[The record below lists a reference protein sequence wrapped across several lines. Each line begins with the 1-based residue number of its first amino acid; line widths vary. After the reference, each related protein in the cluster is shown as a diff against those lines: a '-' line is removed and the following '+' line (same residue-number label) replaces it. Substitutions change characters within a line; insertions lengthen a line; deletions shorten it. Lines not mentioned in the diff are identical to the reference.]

1 MENKRRLG
9 LLITPP
15 AIWLA
20 VFFVVPLFIMLL
32 YTFKDSTFGDLF
44 PLTFE
49 HYQTFI
55 QTPSFFRLLLDSTWL
70 ALLTAVISIVMA
82 YPVAYFL
89 VFYTGERRVLL
100 LTLLILPAWISFLL
114 RVLAWKVILGSD
126 GLLNQT
132 LISMG
137 IAQEGVPLLLYSQAA
152 VIITMVYVWIPF
164 AALPLFAAMERID
177 PRLHEAAQDLG
188 ASPVQT
194 FWRVTMPLSLPGV
207 ASAFFFVFIPTLGEW
222 VTPTLVGGV
231 SGVMYGNLIQDQFA
245 RALNWPL
252 GALLSMVLLVLVAA
266 FSYVFNRFIPITEV
280 PVST

>member
-15 AIWLA
+15 ALWL
-20 VFFVVPLFIMLL
+20 VFFFVVPLFIMLL
-32 YTFKDSTFGDLF
+32 YTFKENTFGDLF

-49 HYQTFI
+49 HYQRFI
-55 QTPSFFRLLLDSTWL
+55 ETPSFFRLLLDSTWL
-70 ALLTAVISIVMA
+70 ALLTAVLSIILA
-82 YPVAYFL
+82 YPVAYYL
-89 VFYTGERRVLL
+89 VFHTGERRVML

-132 LISMG
+132 LVSLG
-137 IAQEGVPLLLYSQAA
+137 IAQEGVPLLLYSQSA

-188 ASPVQT
+188 ASPAQT
-194 FWRVTMPLSLPGV
+194 FWRVTFPLTMPGV

-231 SGVMYGNLIQDQFA
+231 SGIMYGNLIQDQFA

>member
-15 AIWLA
+15 AIILA

-32 YTFKDSTFGDLF
+32 YTFKDSTFGDMF

-70 ALLTAVISIVMA
+70 ALLTAVLSIVLA

-126 GLLNQT
+126 GLLNQA
-132 LISMG
+132 LISLG
-137 IAQEGVPLLLYSQAA
+137 LVQDGVPILLYSQAA

-188 ASPVQT
+188 ASPSQT

-252 GALLSMVLLVLVAA
+252 GALLSMVLLVLVGA
-266 FSYVFNRFIPITEV
+266 FSYLFNRFIPITEV

>member
-1 MENKRRLG
+1 MENKNRLG

-44 PLTFE
+44 PLTLE

-55 QTPSFFRLLLDSTWL
+55 QTPSFLRLLLDSTWL
-70 ALLTAVISIVMA
+70 ALLTAVISIIMA

-126 GLLNQT
+126 GLLNQS
-132 LISMG
+132 LVAMG
-137 IAQEGVPLLLYSQAA
+137 LVEDGVPLLLYSQAA

-188 ASPVQT
+188 ASPSQT
-194 FWRVTMPLSLPGV
+194 FWRVTMPLSMPGV

-231 SGVMYGNLIQDQFA
+231 TGIMYGNLIQDQFA

-252 GALLSMVLLVLVAA
+252 GALLSMVLLVLVAG

>member
-1 MENKRRLG
+1 MESKRRLFF
-9 LLITPP
+9 LITPP
-15 AIWLA
+15 SVWL
-20 VFFVVPLFIMLL
+20 VLFFMVPLFIMLL
-32 YTFKDSTFGDLF
+32 YTFKESTFGDLMPF
-44 PLTFE
+44 TLE
-49 HYQTFI
+49 HYERFI

-70 ALLTAVISIVMA
+70 ALLTAVLSIILA
-82 YPVAYFL
+82 YPVSYFL

-126 GLLNQT
+126 GFLNQT
-132 LISMG
+132 LISLG
-137 IAQEGVPLLLYSQAA
+137 LAQEGVPFLLYSQAA
-152 VIITMVYVWIPF
+152 VLITMVYVWIPF

-188 ASPVQT
+188 ASPFQT
-194 FWRVTMPLSLPGV
+194 FWRVTFPLTLPGV

-222 VTPTLVGGV
+222 VTPSLVGGV
-231 SGVMYGNLIQDQFA
+231 SGIMYGNLIQDQFA

-252 GALLSMVLLVLVAA
+252 GALLSMVLLVLVAG
-266 FSYVFNRFIPITEV
+266 FSYLFNRFIPITEV

>member
-1 MENKRRLG
+1 VENKRRLFF
-9 LLITPP
+9 LMVPP
-15 AIWLA
+15 SIWLLL
-20 VFFVVPLFIMLL
+20 FFMVPLVIMLL
-32 YTFKDSTFGDLF
+32 YTFKDSTFG
-44 PLTFE
+44 PLLPFTLE
-49 HYQTFI
+49 HYASFL

-70 ALLTAVISIVMA
+70 ALLTAVLSIILA
-82 YPVAYFL
+82 FPVSYFL
-89 VFYTGERRVLL
+89 VFYTGARRVFL

-114 RVLAWKVILGSD
+114 RVLAWKVILGSE
-126 GLLNQT
+126 GLLNQG
-132 LISMG
+132 LVG
-137 IAQEGVPLLLYSQAA
+137 LGLVEAGVPLLLYSRAA
-152 VIITMVYVWIPF
+152 VIITLVYVWIPF

-194 FWRVTMPLSLPGV
+194 FLRVTLPLTLPGV

-231 SGVMYGNLIQDQFA
+231 SGIMYGNLIQDQFT

>member
-1 MENKRRLG
+1 MESKRRLFF
-9 LLITPP
+9 LMAPP
-15 AIWLA
+15 SVWLFI
-20 VFFVVPLFIMLL
+20 FFVVPLIIMAL
-32 YTFKDSTFGDLF
+32 YTFKETSFGELLPF
-44 PLTFE
+44 TGE
-49 HYQTFI
+49 HYQAFI
-55 QTPSFFRLLLDSTWL
+55 ETPSYFRLLLDSSSL
-70 ALLTAVISIVMA
+70 ALVTAALSIILA
-82 YPVAYFL
+82 YPVAYYL

-114 RVLAWKVILGSD
+114 RVLAWKVILGGD
-126 GLLNQT
+126 GLLNQA
-132 LISMG
+132 LIALG
-137 IAQEGVPLLLYSQAA
+137 VAQEGVPLLLYSQTA
-152 VIITMVYVWIPF
+152 VIITLVYVWIPF

-188 ASPVQT
+188 ASPAQT
-194 FWRVTMPLSLPGV
+194 FWRVTLPLTMPGV

-231 SGVMYGNLIQDQFA
+231 SGIMYGNLIQDQFA

-252 GALLSMVLLVLVAA
+252 GALMSMVLLVLVAA

>member
-1 MENKRRLG
+1 MESKRRLFF
-9 LLITPP
+9 LMAPP
-15 AIWLA
+15 SLWLFL
-20 VFFVVPLFIMLL
+20 FFVVPLLIMAL
-32 YTFKDSTFGDLF
+32 YTFKENTFGELLPF
-44 PLTFE
+44 TWE

-55 QTPSFFRLLLDSTWL
+55 QTPSFFRLLLDSSSL
-70 ALLTAVISIVMA
+70 ALITAGLSIVLA
-82 YPVAYFL
+82 YPVAYYL

-114 RVLAWKVILGSD
+114 RVLAWKVILGGD
-126 GLLNQT
+126 GLLNQA
-132 LISMG
+132 LIALG
-137 IAQEGVPLLLYSQAA
+137 VAQEGVPLLLYSQTA
-152 VIITMVYVWIPF
+152 VIITLVYVWIPF

-188 ASPVQT
+188 ASPAQT
-194 FWRVTMPLSLPGV
+194 FWRVTLPLTMPGV

-231 SGVMYGNLIQDQFA
+231 SGIMYGNLIQDQFA

>member
-1 MENKRRLG
+1 MESKRRLFFLMAPPSLWLLLFFMVP
-9 LLITPP
+9 LLIM
-15 AIWLA
+15 A
-20 VFFVVPLFIMLL
+20 L
-32 YTFKDSTFGDLF
+32 YTFKESTFGDLLPF
-44 PLTFE
+44 TLE
-49 HYQTFI
+49 NYQRFI
-55 QTPSFFRLLLDSTWL
+55 ETPSFFRLLLDSSWL
-70 ALLTAVISIVMA
+70 ALITAVLAIVLA
-82 YPVAYFL
+82 YPVAYYL

-114 RVLAWKVILGSD
+114 RVLAWKVILGGD
-126 GLLNQT
+126 GLLNQA
-132 LISMG
+132 LIALG
-137 IAQEGVPLLLYSQAA
+137 IAQEGVPLLLYSQTA
-152 VIITMVYVWIPF
+152 VIITLVYVWIPF

-188 ASPVQT
+188 ASPAQT
-194 FWRVTMPLSLPGV
+194 FWRVTLPLTMPGV

-231 SGVMYGNLIQDQFA
+231 SGIMYGNLIQDQFA